1 MFFSDILDV
10 HNCHA
15 PNRSLSDVLGDGF
28 LMQSNA
34 VYRRVRS
41 LSVEIGCVY
50 VEASPRY
57 LLLPFHD
64 LPRIVETKEIP
75 YVPSARLMKEIE
87 LSRPN
92 TFMTEEMPM
101 PESHHLHESAHVIAE
116 HFFREVPLKGVQEQI
131 LKIILGESFAN
142 TVDALACMPA
152 TDEMH
157 RFFIRQ
163 NGYMHPQQKIMRA
176 MTRLTRNMGFR
187 FTFML
192 TFFTYVHAN
201 FLVGAMS
208 EKSIRRLA
216 NQYAPQA
223 KLSDK
228 DLKDSQVVCGIGEKL
243 DLRFRLATTGNY
255 LKLRGFHGEVQHL
268 LNFSFYKVFAGNK
281 GFQKTIEALSDVVDG
296 F

>member
-1 MFFSDILDV
+1 
-10 HNCHA
+10 
-15 PNRSLSDVLGDGF
+15 
-28 LMQSNA
+28 
-34 VYRRVRS
+34 
-41 LSVEIGCVY
+41 
-50 VEASPRY
+50 
-57 LLLPFHD
+57 
-64 LPRIVETKEIP
+64 
-75 YVPSARLMKEIE
+75 MKEIE

-116 HFFREVPLKGVQEQI
+116 HVFRNVPLKGAQEEI
-131 LKIILGESFAN
+131 LKIIMGESFAN
-142 TVDALACMPA
+142 TVDALACVPA
-152 TDEMH
+152 SDDMH
-157 RFFIRQ
+157 RFFIQQ

-176 MTRLTRNMGFR
+176 MTRLTQDMGFR

-208 EKSIRRLA
+208 GKSIRRLA

-223 KLSDK
+223 KLSAK
-228 DLKDSQVVCGIGEKL
+228 NLKDSQVICGIGEKL

-255 LKLRGFHGEVQHL
+255 LKLRGFQGEVQDL
-268 LNFSFYKVFAGNK
+268 LNFSFHEVFAGNK
-281 GFQKTIEALSDVVDG
+281 GFQKAIEALRDVVDE